1 MNKRS
6 LLAILLVFMLVFT
19 AAPVFADNHG
29 EEEVDEMEMEEA
41 VETDEIAEE
50 VEEIEEAEEMEEEAT
65 EEEEAVEEAE
75 EEMEVEFTAAD
86 MIVLTIDG
94 NEAMVDGEMVTLDVA
109 PFIAEGRTMVP
120 LAFISRQMGADVAWD
135 GEAKAVTYT
144 KEDTTIVLTIDSTTA
159 MVNGEAMELDSAPVI
174 VEGRTMVPVKF
185 VGTLLGYDF
194 AWDAVAKT
202 VTITVAVEA
211 EEAEEVEEM
220 EEEAVEEEEV
230 EEVEEEA
237 AEEEGEEE
245 VVEGEEV
252 EEELEETEE

>member
-19 AAPVFADNHG
+19 AAPVFADHHG
-29 EEEVDEMEMEEA
+29 DAEEMYMEET
-41 VETDEIAEE
+41 VETDEVAEE
-50 VEEIEEAEEMEEEAT
+50 VEEAEEAEEMEEEAT

-75 EEMEVEFTAAD
+75 EEMEEEFTAAD
-86 MIVLTIDG
+86 MIVLTIDS
-94 NEAMVDGEMVTLDVA
+94 NMAMVDGEMVTLDVA

-174 VEGRTMVPVKF
+174 VDGRTMVPVKF

-211 EEAEEVEEM
+211 EEMEEVEEEVTEEEVV
-220 EEEAVEEEEV
+220 EEEA

-245 VVEGEEV
+245 AVEGEEV
-252 EEELEETEE
+252 EDELEETEE